1 MWQISSACA
10 AEQLDKSTNKICLPS
25 WVMKRMRS
33 LIADSQRNQAERVP
47 LRRMLVLLCGFCH
60 RLRRL
65 RRRFQCLLGRNLVS
79 DLLHE
84 KNEEQRCAGHVEK
97 HAGSHARE
105 LMNMLGG
112 QVQVVARAEY
122 HRSTILHFSFGATRN
137 HHELLA
143 RSMPVPWH
151 HAAGLRLQ
159 EQYGISLRRIAF
171 LHSSHHALRD
181 SGKIGELAGDA
192 GNVQRLV

>member
-33 LIADSQRNQAERVP
+33 LIADSQRNQSDSGNPHERVP

-79 DLLHE
+79 YLLHIFNSE
-84 KNEEQRCAGHVEK
+84 WGRSVQSQKQAGNHAWERMTVPIEQGHV
-97 HAGSHARE
+97 A
-105 LMNMLGG
+105 
-112 QVQVVARAEY
+112 VAM
-122 HRSTILHFSFGATRN
+122 S
-137 HHELLA
+137 
-143 RSMPVPWH
+143 V
-151 HAAGLRLQ
+151 
-159 EQYGISLRRIAF
+159 
-171 LHSSHHALRD
+171 
-181 SGKIGELAGDA
+181 
-192 GNVQRLV
+192 

>member
-33 LIADSQRNQAERVP
+33 LFADSQRNQAERVP

-65 RRRFQCLLGRNLVS
+65 RRRFQCLLGRNLVA
-79 DLLHE
+79 DRVHIVNIE
-84 KNEEQRCAGHVEK
+84 RRGAGHIEK

-105 LMNMLGG
+105 LMNMPRG

-122 HRSTILHFSFGATRN
+122 HGAGV
-137 HHELLA
+137 L
-143 RSMPVPWH
+143 
-151 HAAGLRLQ
+151 
-159 EQYGISLRRIAF
+159 
-171 LHSSHHALRD
+171 
-181 SGKIGELAGDA
+181 
-192 GNVQRLV
+192 